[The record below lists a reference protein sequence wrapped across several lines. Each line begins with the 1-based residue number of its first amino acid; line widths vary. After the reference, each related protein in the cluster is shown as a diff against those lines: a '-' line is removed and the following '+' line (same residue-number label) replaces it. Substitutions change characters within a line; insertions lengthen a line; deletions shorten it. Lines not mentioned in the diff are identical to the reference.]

1 VSPPPVSPLAPSG
14 PFEAPAVAGVT
25 AASLALG
32 LRYRG
37 RDDVALIALPP
48 GGAVAGLLARS
59 STPGHPVRWCR
70 RILPAGR
77 ARGLV
82 VNAGNANVFNGAAG
96 DAAVMSEVDAVA
108 RALGCDRE
116 EVFVA
121 STGVI
126 GEPLDAGAIAAAV
139 PALADRLAPAG
150 LADAARAI
158 VTTDTFPK
166 AASAV
171 ATIDGVEVRLTGIA
185 KGSGMIAPDLAT
197 MLAFVVTDADLDG
210 GVLQPLL
217 AAAAERSFHCITV
230 DGDSSTSDTV
240 LLLASRRAGHAPV
253 RAADDPRL
261 ADFARALET
270 VCRRLAQLVVRDGEG
285 ARKFVEIA
293 ITGAVDA
300 ASARRAGLAVA
311 NSPLVKTAIAGGDAN
326 WGRVVMALGKSG
338 EPLDPDRLALRF
350 GDTLITAAGGVVAG
364 YDEAAVAAH
373 LAGRDV
379 RVHADLGVGDGR
391 ACVWTCDLTHGYI
404 DINADYRS

>member
-1 VSPPPVSPLAPSG
+1 VSPPPLSPLAPRG
-14 PFEAPAVAGVT
+14 PFEAPPVAGVT

-37 RDDVALIALPP
+37 RDDLALVVVPP
-48 GGAVAGLLARS
+48 GGAVAGLLTRS

-77 ARGLV
+77 ARALL

-96 DAAVMSEVDAVA
+96 DAAVATEVDAVA

-139 PALADRLAPAG
+139 PALTHRLSAAG
-150 LADAARAI
+150 LADAGRAI
-158 VTTDTFPK
+158 LTTDTFPK

-171 ATIDGVEVRLTGIA
+171 AAIDGVEVRLTGIA

-210 GVLQPLL
+210 RVLQPLL
-217 AAAAERSFHCITV
+217 ARAAERSFHCITV

-240 LLLASRRAGHAPV
+240 LLLASRRAGNAAV
-253 RAADDPRL
+253 SAADAPRL

-285 ARKFVEIA
+285 AQKFVEIA
-293 ITGAVDA
+293 VTGAVDT

-338 EPLDPDRLALRF
+338 EPVDADRLALRF
-350 GDTLITAAGGVVAG
+350 GDVSVAAGGGVVAG
-364 YDEAAVAAH
+364 YDEAAVTAH
-373 LAGRDV
+373 LAGREIRID
-379 RVHADLGVGDGR
+379 ADLGVGDGAAR
-391 ACVWTCDLTHGYI
+391 VWTCDLTHGYV